1 MGDPRAPA
9 EVTIKKG
16 DDVFTAV
23 HAPVKRKDRPDQ
35 KPAAPA
41 GEEPAPIH
49 LTPRE
54 RDVLRL
60 LVEGHGDAEIA
71 KQLGL
76 SRRTVSEHV
85 SNLLKKFGVS
95 SRVALAVTAVRKELI
110 VVKCHQPPYF
120 SGIDESVR

>member
-1 MGDPRAPA
+1 MSNDTPRSPSSSGGRPVRAT
-9 EVTIKKG
+9 EVALKKG

-23 HAPVKRKDRPDQ
+23 H
-35 KPAAPA
+35 PAATRKGKSPKPTQPD
-41 GEEPAPIH
+41 GDQPAPIH

-85 SNLLKKFGVS
+85 SNLLKKFGVAT
-95 SRVALAVTAVRKELI
+95 RVALIVRAGSS
-110 VVKCHQPPYF
+110 Q
-120 SGIDESVR
+120 